1 METADPAAQA
11 AASDRGDDGLPDARQ
26 RRRLLIFLSV
36 ATFFE
41 GFDILALTQILPSL
55 QADFRLDDAEV
66 GWLLGG
72 INVGSI
78 LAFLLVRRADVVGRR
93 PIMMT
98 TIAGYTVLT
107 GLSALAT
114 DVWQLGLCQS
124 AARMFLI
131 AEWVTSMVYAAE
143 SFPARQRATMIGIIQ
158 AFSSLGAVTCAA
170 VVPLLLKTP
179 LGWRAIYVAGVIP
192 LVILAFARRD
202 LPETPRFV
210 AARARGGD
218 LASRR
223 LTAILRGP
231 YARRVLQLA
240 LIWGL
245 TYLGT
250 HNAVTFWKQF
260 AVLER
265 GFTDAEVGMSVAI
278 AAVAAMPLLFGVGP
292 LLDAIGRRRGAVV
305 IHGTAAVAIVL
316 SYTLEGRWPL
326 TVALAFGIFGASAV
340 LPVLNAWT
348 AELVPTA
355 IRGDAFAWAN
365 NLLGRLGYVI
375 GPVLVGQVAALGV
388 GWGVAVAATAVFPT
402 MALLLLLRWLPET
415 GGAALDGEVADQ
427 R

>member
-1 METADPAAQA
+1 MEAADPAQTSA
-11 AASDRGDDGLPDARQ
+11 AADGEDDGLPDARQ
-26 RRRLLIFLSV
+26 RRRLLVFLSV

-55 QADFRLDDAEV
+55 QADFRLDSTDI

-78 LAFLLVRRADVVGRR
+78 LAFLLVRRADIVGRR

-98 TIAGYTVLT
+98 TIAGYTLLT

-114 DVWQLGLCQS
+114 DVWQLGVCQS

-131 AEWVTSMVYAAE
+131 AEWATSMVYAAE

-158 AFSSLGAVTCAA
+158 AFSSLGAITCAA

-179 LGWRAIYVAGVIP
+179 LGWRAVYVAGVVP

-231 YARRVLQLA
+231 HRRRVLQLA

-265 GFTDAEVGMSVAI
+265 GFTDAEVGISVAI

-305 IHGTAAVAIVL
+305 IHGTAALAIVL
-316 SYTLEGRWPL
+316 SYSLVGRWPL
-326 TVALAFGIFGASAV
+326 TIALVFGIFGASAV
-340 LPVLNAWT
+340 LPVLNAYT
-348 AELVPTA
+348 AELVPTE

-365 NLLGRLGYVI
+365 NLLGRLGYVL
-375 GPVLVGQVAALGV
+375 GPVLVGQVAGLGV
-388 GWGVAVAATAVFPT
+388 GWGPAVAVTAIFPAF
-402 MALLLLLRWLPET
+402 ALVLLLRWLPET
-415 GGAALDGEVADQ
+415 GGVALDARVAGRQ
-427 R
+427 